1 MHDETLELDHEEYH
15 APILPNTNQANQS
28 KNKPH
33 VVRRNIEDLMEKK
46 QLARRLK
53 DVFDEDFLRD

>member
-1 MHDETLELDHEEYH
+1 MHDETLELDHEEFSQN
-15 APILPNTNQANQS
+15 LLNSNPNAANAKTKSQAA
-28 KNKPH
+28 
-33 VVRRNIEDLMEKK
+33 RRNIEDLMEKK